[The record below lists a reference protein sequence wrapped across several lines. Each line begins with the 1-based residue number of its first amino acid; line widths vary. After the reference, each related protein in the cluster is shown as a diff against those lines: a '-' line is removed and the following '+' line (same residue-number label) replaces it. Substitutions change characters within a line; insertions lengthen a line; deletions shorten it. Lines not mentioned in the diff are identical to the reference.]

1 MRILFINPPF
11 TNYVGGIKGYGGKS
25 MPLNLTYLASFLIS
39 KGYEHTS
46 ILDAEALELSYE
58 EVLEHIKKIE
68 PDIIGFTSP
77 TPSFQQAADL
87 SKMIKQQNP
96 NIKIIIGGPHSSALP
111 LDTAKE
117 PSLDF
122 VCFGEGELTML
133 ELVEAL
139 EKGKT
144 DYSQIGGLIYKK
156 GTKIIQN
163 QPRKLT
169 EDLDIFPFPAR
180 YLVPRELYYPPPT
193 KSVSDKKGTS
203 MVTSRGCP
211 FNCTYCVAKVV
222 WTRRVRYRS
231 VKNVVDEMEEC
242 VNKYQLGEFNLH
254 DELFTANEKRVI
266 EICKEIINRKLDV
279 GWVCMARVDTI
290 HSKEMLEYMKKAGC
304 GKIVFGF
311 ESGSQKILDLM
322 KKGTTVEQAIRAV
335 KLVKEVG
342 IKTSGNFMLG
352 NIGETRET
360 MRESIDMAKKLNTDT
375 IAFFQT
381 SPYPGTEIYYTA
393 LEKGYLRKDI
403 QWKDFAILSKS
414 APALNIPGLPP
425 EEVADWIKKA
435 YKEFYIR
442 PEYILN
448 QLKGI
453 KTKRDLQRMWQGVKL
468 LFQVS

>member
-1 MRILFINPPF
+1 MKIIFINPPF

-25 MPLNLTYLASFLIS
+25 MPLNLTYLASYLIS
-39 KGYEHTS
+39 KGYENTS

-58 EVLEHIKKIE
+58 QVLEHIKKE
-68 PDIIGFTSP
+68 DPDIIGFTSP
-77 TPSFQQAADL
+77 TPSFQQVVDL
-87 SKMIKQQNP
+87 SNLIKQQNP
-96 NIKIIIGGPHSSALP
+96 HVKIIIGGPHSSALP

-133 ELVEAL
+133 ELVEFI
-139 EKGKT
+139 EKGRT
-144 DYSQIGGLIYKK
+144 DYDKIDGLIYKE
-156 GTKIIQN
+156 GEKIIQN
-163 QPRKLT
+163 KQRKLT
-169 EDLDIFPFPAR
+169 ENLDIFPFPVR
-180 YLVPRELYYPPPT
+180 NLVPRHLYYPPPT

-242 VNKYQLGEFNLH
+242 VNKYNLGEFNIH

-266 EICKEIINRKLDV
+266 ELCKEIINRKLDV

-335 KLVKEVG
+335 KLVKESG

-352 NIGETRET
+352 NIGETLET
-360 MRESIDMAKKLNTDT
+360 MRETIDMAKKLNTDT

-403 QWKDFAILSKS
+403 QWKDFALLSKT
-414 APALNIPGLPP
+414 APALNLPNLPP
-425 EEVADWIKKA
+425 EEVAKWVKKG
-435 YKEFYIR
+435 YKEFYLR
-442 PEYILN
+442 PSYILN
-448 QLKGI
+448 QIACI
-453 KTKRDLQRMWQGVKL
+453 KNWRDAKRMWQGIKL
-468 LFQVS
+468 LVQVS